1 LTCEWQSIRFL
12 FKFIQCIARA
22 NPFFTIPA
30 FYPKAV
36 DVFIRQVFWLVLF
49 YASFPNCFSGYIAW
63 IAFGNE
69 LTATGIAPDLNG
81 IPF

>member
-1 LTCEWQSIRFL
+1 MQ
-12 FKFIQCIARA
+12 

-49 YASFPNCFSGYIAW
+49 NASFPKAINAIYPLKQFGKDALKRTSQKTCLMNTST
-63 IAFGNE
+63 AFG
-69 LTATGIAPDLNG
+69 
-81 IPF
+81 

>member
-1 LTCEWQSIRFL
+1 MAKHKIT
-12 FKFIQCIARA
+12 FKLSNVMQMQ

-69 LTATGIAPDLNG
+69 LTATGIAPDFNG

>member
-1 LTCEWQSIRFL
+1 MVVQMAKHKIT
-12 FKFIQCIARA
+12 FKLSNVMQMQ

-49 YASFPNCFSGYIAW
+49 NASFPNCFSGYIAL

-81 IPF
+81 VPF